1 MGTPVLMPALRG
13 GERSQAA
20 QPHLEPDAPLAL
32 SIKLQEPEFWT
43 TNLGDQY
50 QEHRPI
56 FFFLTFLNKCPQIKC
71 SAIEKNSSLMIV
83 SQFQKC
89 NKMTLS
95 VTSSASQQCPS
106 HLVLLH

>member
-13 GERSQAA
+13 AERSQAA

-56 FFFLTFLNKCPQIKC
+56 FFFLTFLNKCPQIN
-71 SAIEKNSSLMIV
+71 SALPLRRIV
-83 SQFQKC
+83 
-89 NKMTLS
+89 
-95 VTSSASQQCPS
+95 
-106 HLVLLH
+106 H